1 MTKKELGNL
10 CLPLVAKILEYFGS
24 KSLIILH
31 FMMTGT
37 KDIQNGPNPKNSSNH
52 PDSTSISTIGL
63 RCVCVCAC
71 CALLPRTSPE
81 IVARLSIPSQSFSAS
96 SFFFCLEEEVETK
109 KLVKKPR
116 ENTQKKHNVYIYI
129 YIYKVPSE
137 QRSCSMIFVDLH
149 LILSWMVDVT
159 RSTCFRVSG
168 RHSEYNFVNRYIMY
182 M

>member
-96 SFFFCLEEEVETK
+96 SFFSAWRRKWKQKNWWRNPGRTPK
-109 KLVKKPR
+109 KS
-116 ENTQKKHNVYIYI
+116 TTYIYI
-129 YIYKVPSE
+129 YIFIRCPLNNGVAQWFS
-137 QRSCSMIFVDLH
+137 
-149 LILSWMVDVT
+149 
-159 RSTCFRVSG
+159 
-168 RHSEYNFVNRYIMY
+168 
-182 M
+182 